1 MGNISFSLY
10 VSLGYIS
17 AITIAEIGD
26 SRAVRAIK
34 WQEEVQPSWIDNHN
48 FWMSLVESAPPMCYI
63 HKNAQSCFISQVY

>member
-1 MGNISFSLY
+1 MVGLDESEVKQTHSSTFPIGLWVVFSFSLY

-34 WQEEVQPSWIDNHN
+34 WQEEV
-48 FWMSLVESAPPMCYI
+48 
-63 HKNAQSCFISQVY
+63 